1 MSRFTEERTRWCRRK
16 LLTVALAAAV
26 VGLGVPG
33 AASAATTTYS
43 GTLLLHG
50 PLPFFRD
57 GRPTFPC
64 SGPGICG
71 AGTLQ
76 GLGAVQITIDD
87 EQFTPIPGT
96 DCFSVQ
102 RSETIDVQDGSG
114 TIALDSS
121 GTVCPPGASQTGPH
135 SNSFGNPFFF
145 ELTSTVDGADST
157 GVYAGATGSGTENFQ
172 FAGATGVWRLS
183 GTVTT

>member
-1 MSRFTEERTRWCRRK
+1 
-16 LLTVALAAAV
+16 L
-26 VGLGVPG
+26 
-33 AASAATTTYS
+33 AATTEYS

-87 EQFTPIPGT
+87 EEATPIPGT
-96 DCFSVQ
+96 DCFSDQ
-102 RSETIDVQDGSG
+102 RSETIDVMDGSG

-121 GTVCPPGASQTGPH
+121 GTICVPGASQSGPH
-135 SNSFGNPFFF
+135 SNSYGNPLFF
-145 ELTSTVDGADST
+145 ELTSIVDGANST
-157 GVYAGATGSGTENFQ
+157 GVYAGATGSGTEEFQ
-172 FAGATGVWRLS
+172 FAGSTGVWRLS
-183 GTVTT
+183 GTITT